1 MEMLELLAENE
12 ELVSDLY
19 TKYAAKFPELKDFWQ
34 GLANEETKHAK
45 WIRAI
50 NSQHE
55 KGRLKINEQ
64 RFNQEAIK
72 THHRFLNK
80 EINKA
85 SGDISLQSAL
95 YTALYIE
102 KSLIEKRYFEISS
115 GDSTKVK
122 QTLFDLE
129 AATNDHINRVQ
140 RVWLEHQ

>member
-1 MEMLELLAENE
+1 MLELLVENE
-12 ELVSDLY
+12 EFVGDLY
-19 TKYAAKFPELKDFWQ
+19 AKYAVNFPELKEFWQ

-55 KGRLKINEQ
+55 KGRLKIIKQ
-64 RFNQEAIK
+64 RFNQEAIN
-72 THHRFLNK
+72 THHRFLNE
-80 EINKA
+80 EINKI
-85 SGDISLQSAL
+85 SGDMSLQSAL

-102 KSLIEKRYFEISS
+102 KSLVEKRYFEISN
-115 GDSTKVK
+115 GDNTKVK